1 MDRAFVHSV
10 RDPFFLNSLRA
21 LPLRF
26 GEESLCGKKRSPRE
40 KTPHYIVFES
50 MCKLC
55 LREPFPERGRTVLE
69 SGFYL
74 VNFLSCVQCGQ
85 RSQSLFQGREAIP
98 QVEQVD
104 GAYEETIEFDHKC
117 DACQHVI
124 APHYYQFKVITGE
137 AQEYLMSCSLCG
149 KGEDSTLVHARQ
161 DKSSTVVV
169 LKHAEPESMS
179 KVFAGLQLNLATTA
193 AQDDGSEG
201 EWD

>member
-1 MDRAFVHSV
+1 MERNGHHA
-10 RDPFFLNSLRA
+10 R
-21 LPLRF
+21 
-26 GEESLCGKKRSPRE
+26 KKSPH
-40 KTPHYIVFES
+40 TCIVFET

-74 VNFLSCVQCGQ
+74 VNFMSCAQCGQ
-85 RSQSLFQGREAIP
+85 RSQSLFQGREATP
-98 QVEQVD
+98 QVEED
-104 GAYEETIEFDHKC
+104 DDAYEETIEFDHKC
-117 DACQHVI
+117 DSCQHVI
-124 APHYYQFKVITGE
+124 APHYYQFKVITGESE

-149 KGEDSTLVHARQ
+149 KGEDSTLVHARL

-179 KVFAGLQLNLATTA
+179 KVFAGLQLNLAATA